1 MVEKDSE
8 RRARENPVPDEKGT
22 YRDRLATVDSSGK
35 RSWIYPKKP
44 SGRFYRA
51 RNWVSLF
58 LLIILFSG
66 PFITI
71 NGHPILLLNILE
83 RKFIILGMVFW
94 PQDFILFGLAMIA
107 VIVSIVLFTAIYG
120 RVFCGWVCPQTI
132 FMETVFRRIEYWIEG
147 DAAQQRKLNQA
158 PWDSSKFFKKF
169 SKHLIFYAIAFIIGN
184 TFLAYIIGKDQL
196 FDIITASPTEHL
208 TGFIA
213 MLLFSGVFYW
223 IFSSFREQVC
233 TLVCPYGRLQ
243 GVLLDADSVVVSYD
257 NKRGEPRRNLARGD
271 DFSQRADCIDCH
283 RYVDVCPTGIDI
295 RNGTQLECVNCT
307 ACIDACDHVMDKV
320 NRPRGLIRYASYNNI
335 EQGTK
340 FRITPRV
347 FGYTSIL
354 LLLVSV
360 VLFLLLTR
368 SDIEAT
374 ILRTPG
380 VLYQEVGEDKIA
392 NLYSAVIINKTF
404 DELPVEFRVVKPSG
418 GEVRLIGGPLSI
430 PSQKVAEATFFIDLP
445 KSEVTR
451 VKTHIEIDVYSG
463 DERLQHVKTTF
474 LGPNPFRERD
484 DDDRHDK
491 RKQHNEHDR
500 KEGKGKSDDKHD

>member
-1 MVEKDSE
+1 MSVQDSQQ
-8 RRARENPVPDEKGT
+8 RAQEHPVPDERGT
-22 YRDRLATVDSSGK
+22 FRDRLATVDSSGK
-35 RSWIYPKKP
+35 RTWIYPKKP
-44 SGRFYRA
+44 KGQFYRA

-58 LLIILFSG
+58 LLIVLFSG

-71 NGHPILLLNILE
+71 NGHPLLLLNILE

-120 RVFCGWVCPQTI
+120 RVFCGWICPQTI
-132 FMETVFRRIEYWIEG
+132 FMEMVFRKIEYWIEG
-147 DAAQQRKLNQA
+147 DAAAQRKLNRA
-158 PWDSSKFFKKF
+158 PWDASKFFKKF

-196 FDIITASPTEHL
+196 FDIITTSPSEHV
-208 TGFIA
+208 TGFIS
-213 MLLFSGVFYW
+213 MLMFSGVFYW
-223 IFSSFREQVC
+223 VFASFREQVC

-257 NKRGEPRRNLARGD
+257 YKRGEPRKNLVRDD
-271 DFSQRADCIDCH
+271 DFSKRADCIDCH
-283 RYVDVCPTGIDI
+283 QCVDVCPTGIDI

-320 NRPRGLIRYASYNNI
+320 KRPHGLIRYASYNNI

-340 FRITPRV
+340 FHITPRV
-347 FGYTSIL
+347 LGYTSIL
-354 LLLVSV
+354 LLLVGV
-360 VLFLLLTR
+360 VFFLLLTR
-368 SDIEAT
+368 SDIQAT

-380 VLYQEVGEDKIA
+380 VLYQEVGHDKLA

-404 DELPVEFRVVKPSG
+404 DELPVEFKIAKPEG
-418 GEVRLIGGPLSI
+418 GEVRLVGGSLTI

-445 KSEVTR
+445 RDRVTR
-451 VKTHIEIDVYSG
+451 VKTSIEIDVYSG
-463 DERLQHVKTTF
+463 EERLQHIKTTF
-474 LGPNPFRERD
+474 LGPNPFRE
-484 DDDRHDK
+484 H
-491 RKQHNEHDR
+491 
-500 KEGKGKSDDKHD
+500 DDKHDRKDKDRHGKAQSDDKDGKHD